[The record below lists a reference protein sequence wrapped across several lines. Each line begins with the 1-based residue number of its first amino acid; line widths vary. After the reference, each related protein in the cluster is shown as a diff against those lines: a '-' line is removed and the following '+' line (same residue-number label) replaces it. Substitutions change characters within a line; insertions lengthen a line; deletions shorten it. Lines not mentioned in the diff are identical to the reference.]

1 MFDICDA
8 DFVIFEIVG
17 ESSGAN
23 AFIAR
28 HAEVFVSDR
37 AVAEANFGASRVH
50 PDPAKSSAAE
60 RDSALAFPRLWM
72 SILAADGEMNG
83 GRALPF
89 PFAEELA
96 QVGRAISAARLD

>member
-1 MFDICDA
+1 MVD
-8 DFVIFEIVG
+8 EIVG

-23 AFIAR
+23 SFIAR
-28 HAEVFVSDR
+28 HAEVVVSDR
-37 AVAEANFGASRVH
+37 AVAEADFGASRVH
-50 PDPAKSSAAE
+50 PDAAKSSAIK

-83 GRALPF
+83 GRTLPF

-96 QVGRAISAARLD
+96 QVGRGQCPQHAWINCAFEV